1 MKSKLQLMI
10 NGKPVLI
17 PIQLSDEQIR
27 QLTAAV
33 NLDEILTGW
42 EEPKIGQKGYYED
55 EFNSVAE
62 FDIDEA
68 TIDFAQKLYEN
79 DNFYS
84 TRETAEN
91 TVRAD
96 NVLRRLRHYAISHRS
111 KDVTMA
117 DGGNAVFSVV
127 ANGAHLTYQWQYST
141 NNGSTWTNSPATGN
155 RTDTLTVPATTSRN
169 GYKYRC
175 VVDGL
180 GGSVTSDSA
189 TLTVT

>member
-10 NGKPVLI
+10 NGKPVMI
-17 PIQLSDEQIR
+17 PIQLSEEQIR

-55 EFNSVAE
+55 EFNNVAE

-68 TIDFAQKLYEN
+68 TIDFAHKLYEN

-96 NVLRRLRHYAISHRS
+96 NILRRLRHYAISHRAS
-111 KDVTMA
+111 DVTMA
-117 DGGNAVFSVV
+117 DGGYTI
-127 ANGAHLTYQWQYST
+127 TYNYELECLEI
-141 NNGSTWTNSPATGN
+141 GATGN
-155 RTDTLTVPATTSRN
+155 WLALGDMVFDTEEIARKAMN
-169 GYKYRC
+169 KYAA
-175 VVDGL
+175 DLIWYFTEGK
-180 GGSVTSDSA
+180 A
-189 TLTVT
+189 MM

>member
-1 MKSKLQLMI
+1 MKSKLQLTI

-17 PIQLSDEQIR
+17 HIQLSDEQIR

-55 EFNSVAE
+55 EFNNVAE

-96 NVLRRLRHYAISHRS
+96 NVLRRLRHYAISHRAS
-111 KDVTMA
+111 DVSMA
-117 DGGNAVFSVV
+117 DGGYTI
-127 ANGAHLTYQWQYST
+127 TYNYELECLEI
-141 NNGSTWTNSPATGN
+141 GATGN
-155 RTDTLTVPATTSRN
+155 WLALGDMVFDTEEIARKAMN
-169 GYKYRC
+169 KYA
-175 VVDGL
+175 
-180 GGSVTSDSA
+180 SDLIWYFTEGKA
-189 TLTVT
+189 MM